1 MLNMTYLKEFKE
13 KIEQRL
19 ANGEKAAEISR
30 ETGVS
35 VSTIYKWRRESK
47 EKEQQPEVVKSKKEE
62 ANDFKESMK
71 VEVSPEP
78 VVATMVENKGKEIDY
93 FHGIIKYL
101 EDKKRSI
108 YVSMQSSNYKVQ
120 TKGIAQWDKM
130 EALMEKVNENRDNK
144 DYLDQLHEKIL
155 HLQELEKGMDR

>member
-1 MLNMTYLKEFKE
+1 MLKMTYLKEFKE
-13 KIEQRL
+13 KIKQRL
-19 ANGEKAAEISR
+19 ANGEKAKEISR

-35 VSTIYKWRRESK
+35 VSTIYKWR
-47 EKEQQPEVVKSKKEE
+47 KEQQPEVVKSKKEE
-62 ANDFKESMK
+62 GNDFKESMK

-78 VVATMVENKGKEIDY
+78 VAATMVENKGKETDH

-155 HLQELEKGMDR
+155 HLQELENGMDR